1 MCMDGCHV
9 TRLTPRRISLR
20 PLRALRFRAFDRK
33 GRKEKPQR
41 TQRKQSNPLSD
52 CPTGYH
58 GYRREHLIT
67 VDFGEHFRIT
77 GGALKNWFVAQLE
90 DSLAVGL
97 LWLIGLYIIG
107 VPAAP
112 LWALLG
118 ALFQFVPQ
126 IGAVLGVIGPAL
138 TAMFKWGD
146 WEHPLYVL
154 MLYAVIAIVDGFLLQ
169 PYIMKRT
176 AKVPVWASILAPIV
190 LGMIIPFWGVL
201 LAPPLLA
208 VLYAYKARQAR
219 VQSPIL

>member
-1 MCMDGCHV
+1 MATAPM
-9 TRLTPRRISLR
+9 P
-20 PLRALRFRAFDRK
+20 
-33 GRKEKPQR
+33 
-41 TQRKQSNPLSD
+41 
-52 CPTGYH
+52 GYH
-58 GYRREHLIT
+58 HSGGSISIV

-77 GGALKNWFVAQLE
+77 GGALKNWFIAQLQ

-97 LWLIGLYIIG
+97 LWLIGLLIIR

-118 ALFQFVPQ
+118 AVFQFVPQ

-154 MLYAVIAIVDGFLLQ
+154 VLYAVIAIVDGFLLQ

-190 LGMIIPFWGVL
+190 LGIAIPFWGVL

-208 VLYAYKARQAR
+208 VVYAYKARQAR
-219 VQSPIL
+219 MQSPIL